1 MQHKWC
7 KDWGPSQMMPTTMA
21 GFAQFLNKVQ
31 ESHGSGGGGGVS
43 AAATVNAPEHGA
55 DSLKEARQ
63 ESAKVETKAS
73 ASQTIHRFSEGP
85 GAPNESFLSDA
96 DGNRSIAKAI
106 GRT

>member
-21 GFAQFLNKVQ
+21 GFAEFLNKVQ
-31 ESHGSGGGGGVS
+31 ESHSGVS
-43 AAATVNAPEHGA
+43 AAATVNPPEHGA

-63 ESAKVETKAS
+63 ESTKVETKAS

-85 GAPNESFLSDA
+85 GAPDESFLSDA
-96 DGNRSIAKAI
+96 DGNEIEESIA
-106 GRT
+106 RV